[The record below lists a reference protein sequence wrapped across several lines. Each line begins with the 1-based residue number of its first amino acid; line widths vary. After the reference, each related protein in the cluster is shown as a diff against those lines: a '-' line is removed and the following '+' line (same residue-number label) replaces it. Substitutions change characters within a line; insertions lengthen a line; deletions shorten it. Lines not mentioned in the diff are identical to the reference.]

1 MGDKGE
7 ERATEG
13 EVALEE
19 NRVSLRKKV
28 REHLKRRWRM
38 RDEPRLPEGTE
49 RIGTEMGTDGD
60 GQSSTSAGDKE

>member
-19 NRVSLRKKV
+19 NRVSLSKKV

-38 RDEPRLPEGTE
+38 RDEP
-49 RIGTEMGTDGD
+49 
-60 GQSSTSAGDKE
+60 